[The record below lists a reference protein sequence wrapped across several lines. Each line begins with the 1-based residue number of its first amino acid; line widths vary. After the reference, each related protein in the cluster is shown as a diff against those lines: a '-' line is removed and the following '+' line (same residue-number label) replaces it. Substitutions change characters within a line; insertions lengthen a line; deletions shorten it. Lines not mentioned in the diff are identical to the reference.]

1 MRLLDWLS
9 TRTASLGREVADAGS
24 MALYLRQLLRG
35 NRARVAA
42 SEGPLAAAEPPDP
55 ALPPLLLVHGYMA
68 TRGSLHLLE
77 RRLTERGHVVLT
89 YRLGPLNLGGIREA
103 AELIARK
110 VDALLEQTRVP
121 AVNVVGHS
129 MGGLVGLYYVKCLG
143 GRDRV
148 RKLVLLGSP
157 VGGTWTAML
166 GLVTT
171 PLGRGSLEL
180 LPSSGVLR
188 DLREG
193 PLPGGVEVVTVAGER
208 DFFAPE
214 PKTRLPGVRHLSV
227 AASHSGLLVDGRVAE
242 AIDEILRA
250 RPPAEKSGQ
259 NLAEKSADKSSKN
272 PFKDL

>member
-24 MALYLRQLLRG
+24 MALYVRQLLRG
-35 NRARVAA
+35 NRARVAP
-42 SEGPLAAAEPPDP
+42 GDLAEADIPAPDP
-55 ALPPLLLVHGYMA
+55 LLPPVLLVHGYMA

-77 RRLTERGHVVLT
+77 RRLSQRGHVVLT
-89 YRLGPLNLGGIREA
+89 YRLGPLNLGGIRESA
-103 AELIARK
+103 ALIARK
-110 VDALLEQTRVP
+110 VDALLEQTPVR

-148 RKLVLLGSP
+148 RKLVLVGSP
-157 VGGTWTAML
+157 VGGTWSALL

-180 LPSSGVLR
+180 LPGSSVLR
-188 DLREG
+188 ELREG
-193 PLPGGVEVVTVAGER
+193 PLPPGVEIVTVGGER

-214 PKTRLPGVRHLSV
+214 PKTRMPGVRHVSLPTT
-227 AASHSGLLVDGRVAE
+227 HSGLLVDGLVAT
-242 AIDEILRA
+242 ALDEILRA
-250 RPPAEKSGQ
+250 PAHDAT
-259 NLAEKSADKSSKN
+259 AESTTPKDKN
-272 PFKDL
+272 DKDG